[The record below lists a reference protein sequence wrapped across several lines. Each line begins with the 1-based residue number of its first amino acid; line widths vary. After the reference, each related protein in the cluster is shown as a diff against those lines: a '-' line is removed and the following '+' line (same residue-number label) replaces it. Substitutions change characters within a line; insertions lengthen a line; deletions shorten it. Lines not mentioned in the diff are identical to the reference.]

1 MFPLRDDNPTKNY
14 PYVTIAFIVINVV
27 VFIMQQLA
35 FAGAKGGITTQ
46 FAVIPVRFTLK
57 NAKEMFAVSP
67 YVTLLSYNFLH
78 AGFLHLAFNMLFL
91 WIFGNNIEDALGRV
105 KFILFYLVCGVAA
118 ALMHIG
124 TNMNSPI
131 QMVGASGAIAGVLG
145 AYLILYPFANIDTLF
160 IFFFIVRIIKVP
172 AIFFIGFWFFIQI
185 MSASGGGAANVAWFA
200 HIGGFIAGVVL
211 ILIFRPKKKRKPR
224 IVYH

>member
-14 PYVTIAFIVINVV
+14 PYITVAFIVINIA
-27 VFIMQQLA
+27 VFIMQLV
-35 FAGAKGGITTQ
+35 FADGKGDITTQ
-46 FAVIPVRFTLK
+46 FAVIPVRFTFENGGPLFK
-57 NAKEMFAVSP
+57 VSP

-78 AGFLHLAFNMLFL
+78 GGFLHLAFNMLFL
-91 WIFGNNIEDALGRV
+91 WIFGNNIEDTLGRI

-118 ALMHIG
+118 ALLHIT
-124 TNMNSPI
+124 TNLDSPI
-131 QMVGASGAIAGVLG
+131 QMVGASGAIAGILG
-145 AYLILYPFANIDTLF
+145 AYLILFPFANIDTLF
-160 IFFFIVRIIKVP
+160 VFFFIIRIIKVP

-185 MSASGGGAANVAWFA
+185 ISVSGGGASNIAWFA

-211 ILIFRPKKKRKPR
+211 ILIFKPKKKKKPR